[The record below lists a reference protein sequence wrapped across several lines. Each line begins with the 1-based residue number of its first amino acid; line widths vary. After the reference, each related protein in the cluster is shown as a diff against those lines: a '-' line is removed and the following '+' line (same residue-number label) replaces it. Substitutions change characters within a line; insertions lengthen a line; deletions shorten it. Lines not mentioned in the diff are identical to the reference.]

1 MMGAV
6 RTLFD
11 GVISISYG
19 QFYLLSDEVPDLT
32 EALAGQSNGLCAA
45 GVAGALVLLTGTHE
59 GRVRLTV
66 EVHEAE
72 PPAAGV
78 EWEEVV
84 EAPFAP
90 TRDRVALSEWGGKW
104 QPLDLAPATYRVR
117 YCVTGMARRREAVGG
132 DFGVLAEDRYLLM
145 LWPEAR
151 GAARPDAV
159 LRVTNSRAAVH
170 HRHAR
175 GLPPP
180 PTAQERA
187 EAERVARLERE
198 RRAEEARLAA
208 EARRWGGRPPSERLR
223 GVVGNVS
230 GIALLDR
237 DLVDLVAEAD
247 PATQRRV
254 AHWAA
259 RHAYTYAGI
268 ADVDWIVPA
277 WDALERGDP
286 LPEACVDTAEMWR
299 RLGGGGGVIHA
310 EARIL
315 GRSAAP
321 DPIEFLLAGPVAA
334 VPMAL
339 PALPAAAL
347 PDPLQAALEA
357 LWAAATAY
365 GPEVSAFLALAR
377 DVLAEYRRASG

>member
-1 MMGAV
+1 
-6 RTLFD
+6 
-11 GVISISYG
+11 
-19 QFYLLSDEVPDLT
+19 
-32 EALAGQSNGLCAA
+32 
-45 GVAGALVLLTGTHE
+45 
-59 GRVRLTV
+59 
-66 EVHEAE
+66 VHEAE

-84 EAPFAP
+84 EASFAP

-104 QPLDLAPATYRVR
+104 QPLDLAPHTYRVR
-117 YCVTGMARRREAVGG
+117 YCTTGMARRREAVGG
-132 DFGVLAEDRYLLM
+132 DFGVPAEDRYLLM
-145 LWPEAR
+145 LWPEAG

-159 LRVTNSRAAVH
+159 LRVTNSRAAAY

-180 PTAQERA
+180 PTAAERA
-187 EAERVARLERE
+187 EAERVARVEGE

-247 PATQRRV
+247 PATQRRI

-268 ADVDWIVPA
+268 ADVDWIAPA

-286 LPEACVDTAEMWR
+286 LPEAYVDTAAMWR

-310 EARIL
+310 EAWML
-315 GRSAAP
+315 GRAAAP

-365 GPEVSAFLALAR
+365 GPEVSVFLALAR